1 MTRAKTNTISS
12 GQLACLLVV
21 SRLTGALLNDSVSL
35 VQFACELAVTVLF
48 SLLVLLTERFNF
60 RVNRLLLA
68 AAFFALAAADCVSYI
83 SFTKIVA
90 HPDVLVSVI
99 SVLIAAFSLYAGL
112 LGSEAVARFSALAL
126 LFAAACV
133 LVAVITNIPAMRVEF
148 LKYNKT
154 EKIDV
159 LSLVKCLDVPVIYA
173 LFSPHTASKKGRALL
188 LGTAIPYAVS
198 AGAIISCRAL
208 LGKTAYIYSSPIFA
222 LFQLAKAGSFT
233 KLDIMYICT
242 VLVLLF
248 CEVSLAVSA
257 FKLLK
262 REVKP

>member
-12 GQLACLLVV
+12 GQLACLLVI
-21 SRLTGALLNDSVSL
+21 SRLASAMMNESVSL

-60 RVNRLLLA
+60 RVNKIFLA

-90 HPDVLVSVI
+90 HPEVPVAVI

-148 LKYNKT
+148 LKYNKA

-222 LFQLAKAGSFT
+222 LFQLAKQARLQNSTLCIYARCLSCCFA
-233 KLDIMYICT
+233 KFRLQ
-242 VLVLLF
+242 
-248 CEVSLAVSA
+248 SA
-257 FKLLK
+257 HLNCLK
-262 REVKP
+262 ER